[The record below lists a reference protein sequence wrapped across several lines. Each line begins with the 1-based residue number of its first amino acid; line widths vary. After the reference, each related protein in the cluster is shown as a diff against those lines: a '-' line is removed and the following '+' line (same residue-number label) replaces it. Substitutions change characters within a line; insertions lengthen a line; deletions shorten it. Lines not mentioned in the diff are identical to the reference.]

1 MKMTKITIFF
11 NVFSNKV
18 KQKDQVKWQ
27 TVHINKKFNLEQIRI
42 KNNTK
47 N

>member
-18 KQKDQVKWQ
+18 KQKDQVK
-27 TVHINKKFNLEQIRI
+27 
-42 KNNTK
+42 
-47 N
+47 